1 MHPIDVAPEFFGCG
15 IPSRSEAN
23 SNDSISRDDA
33 FRIFDILRPKPIP
46 FPLIRIGDGSDG
58 SYLVPDDLNG
68 ISGCLSPGVNNFKHF
83 EDELATRYGISSD
96 MFDGSSDAECLAT
109 PLIQG
114 QQTFTKTWLDSD
126 EKPNSISICTWLKS
140 KPVEEKDFILQ
151 MDIEGAEYRNILNT
165 SRDDLSRFRIIILEL
180 HRLAAGF
187 SRPRVFHHVLKPFLE
202 KLSSDFVCVH
212 AHPNNVTYTY
222 SPPSLG
228 VLIPSILEVTLLRK
242 DRIPYNAQRHPLPVS
257 LPHRLDITNVPGRIP
272 LVLSREWLQG
282 TRPMDSRVKILED
295 WLALYRYHQPHGT
308 AAPLIVAQLK
318 SAVRRFLSHKSVMK

>member
-1 MHPIDVAPEFFGCG
+1 MAPEFFGCS
-15 IPSRSEAN
+15 IPSRSEA
-23 SNDSISRDDA
+23 STKQIISRDDA
-33 FRIFDILRPKPIP
+33 LRIFDILRPQPSP
-46 FPLIRIGDGSDG
+46 FPLIRLGDGGDG
-58 SYLVPDDLNG
+58 SYLVPDDLQG

-109 PLIQG
+109 PLIHG

-126 EKPNSISICTWLKS
+126 DKPNSISIGTWLKS
-140 KPVEEKDFILQ
+140 KPEQFQDFILQ

-165 SRDDLSRFRIIILEL
+165 SRVDLKRFRIIILEL

-187 SRPRVFHHVLKPFLE
+187 SRPRIFHHVLMPFLE
-202 KLSSDFVCVH
+202 KLSQDFVCVH

-228 VLIPSILEVTLLRK
+228 IRIPSILEITLLRR
-242 DRIPYNAQRHPLPVS
+242 DRLELQPTTHHRPVS

-272 LVLSREWLQG
+272 LALSREWTHG
-282 TRPMDSRVKILED
+282 KRTMDSRLKIMED
-295 WLALYRYHQPHGT
+295 WLSLYRYHQPQGT
-308 AAPLIVAQLK
+308 ANPLILAQLK
-318 SAVRRFLSHKSVMK
+318 LAAKRFFSPKAF